1 MAVIDA
7 PMNRENLRIPY
18 LMYGRA
24 VSLLIA
30 QCFFFLSVYLYV
42 GADFSLNN
50 DHIVTGFVILWLF
63 SAWNLSLSLS
73 SDGVSLRVIYW
84 FYCSIFLGA
93 LPLLQYATRMWS
105 YPIDEDSIVAAM
117 SVIALSHFAY
127 LGGYGLGRSTPQ
139 KGLNAFI
146 KNGLRERILS
156 SKLKLAAIAGF
167 LVAFTLVASF
177 GFTPGG
183 SVIRAAFGN
192 TYSPVESVL
201 DFVVRPSIF
210 LLLIYLVIYKQN
222 FPSSFGTNVC
232 LALTILSVA
241 LVVGPFAGNR
251 SLIFF
256 LYFALFVTLYRPKPS
271 RAYGYGLVLFMG
283 IFGFYFQNVARNLLL
298 GGEFTPLT
306 TAFLFQGNF
315 DGFENLAHVISYVDQ
330 TGVFF
335 GWQLFG
341 SLLFF
346 VPRSLWPDKPTG
358 TGDLLARDYLDSQD
372 GNIAMPLVA
381 EFYVNFDLIGVL
393 VFMYFVAYINAV
405 LDRRFKAVLKLQRFP
420 DSAGDGQQATFASY
434 WVSYCVLLGV
444 YLFILRGDLISG
456 VSFLLGMAV
465 PLYLVARLVLV
476 KKRAVVGRAHPHL

>member
-1 MAVIDA
+1 MAKMAVIDA

-222 FPSSFGTNVC
+222 FGNHIC
-232 LALTILSVA
+232 KNRL
-241 LVVGPFAGNR
+241 LVSTKKKSP
-251 SLIFF
+251 
-256 LYFALFVTLYRPKPS
+256 
-271 RAYGYGLVLFMG
+271 
-283 IFGFYFQNVARNLLL
+283 
-298 GGEFTPLT
+298 T
-306 TAFLFQGNF
+306 TS
-315 DGFENLAHVISYVDQ
+315 I
-330 TGVFF
+330 
-335 GWQLFG
+335 
-341 SLLFF
+341 
-346 VPRSLWPDKPTG
+346 
-358 TGDLLARDYLDSQD
+358 
-372 GNIAMPLVA
+372 
-381 EFYVNFDLIGVL
+381 
-393 VFMYFVAYINAV
+393 
-405 LDRRFKAVLKLQRFP
+405 
-420 DSAGDGQQATFASY
+420 
-434 WVSYCVLLGV
+434 
-444 YLFILRGDLISG
+444 
-456 VSFLLGMAV
+456 
-465 PLYLVARLVLV
+465 
-476 KKRAVVGRAHPHL
+476 